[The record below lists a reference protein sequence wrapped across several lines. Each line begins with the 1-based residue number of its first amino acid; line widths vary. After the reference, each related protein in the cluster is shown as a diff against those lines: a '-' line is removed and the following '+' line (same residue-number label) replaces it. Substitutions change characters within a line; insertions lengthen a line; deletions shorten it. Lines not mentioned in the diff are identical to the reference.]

1 MKNQAEAKEKVEMEV
16 QRRDSD
22 IDRLLARLYEARSI
36 RITDIEAR
44 RMPLQLGEKGFRVTG
59 Y

>member
-1 MKNQAEAKEKVEMEV
+1 MEV
-16 QRRDSD
+16 QGRDSD

-44 RMPLQLGEKGFRVTG
+44 RMPLQSGEKGFRVTG